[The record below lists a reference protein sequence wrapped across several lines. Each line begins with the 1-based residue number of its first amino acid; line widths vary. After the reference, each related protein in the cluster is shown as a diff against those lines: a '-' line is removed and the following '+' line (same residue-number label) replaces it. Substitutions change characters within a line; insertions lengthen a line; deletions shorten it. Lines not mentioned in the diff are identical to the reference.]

1 MQIPN
6 AQVSLFGLVRLQA
19 KFLPYV
25 NLLIDLIVGGPMY
38 ALESA
43 TGLAAG
49 YIWFYVTG
57 VRRPPPTSRDGRAH
71 LDRFLAKYIAP
82 LFETPRR
89 VRRLITGDGAVRQ
102 RSYGT
107 AYSPGVPPA
116 SSSKGYWWPFGPA
129 AKRLAATAQAC
140 AHARPLGLTATRSVR
155 RPKRVCGRIVLASY
169 LHSTPCCSTA
179 SCAPSAQPSSN
190 SPIFLASVT
199 LRLSSSS

>member
-1 MQIPN
+1 MQYVWAVQIPN
-6 AQVSLFGLVRLQA
+6 AQVSLFGLVRLRA

-49 YIWFYVTG
+49 DIWFYVTG

-116 SSSKGYWWPFGPA
+116 SSSKGYWWPFGPRGQTA
-129 AKRLAATAQAC
+129 GGHSTGLRPRAPARPDRDAIRAATE
-140 AHARPLGLTATRSVR
+140 AR
-155 RPKRVCGRIVLASY
+155 
-169 LHSTPCCSTA
+169 
-179 SCAPSAQPSSN
+179 
-190 SPIFLASVT
+190 
-199 LRLSSSS
+199 LRKNSSS